1 MKKSEMILFDKII
14 THSKDVIEIVSS
26 SIENGSNLLLTYF
39 NQHCFNVYW
48 EDKDYK
54 EYIDNQF
61 SIYLDG
67 YGLYFVLEYIFH
79 KKSNKFNASDINSEL
94 FKYFIRSNKKVII
107 IGGRFADKIVNTNA
121 LTVEHY
127 FNGYEDTKDVD
138 QLIEK
143 IQSSK
148 TKIIIIGMG
157 VHLQEKIAIELSKRI
172 SGLQIICV
180 GNFLEFYFGTIK
192 RAPKFLHNSGFEW
205 LFRLI
210 TEPRRLWKRY
220 LIGIPVFILRV
231 LILKFKH

>member
-14 THSKDVIEIVSS
+14 THSKDVVEIVSS
-26 SIENGSNLLLTYF
+26 SIENGNDLLLTYF

-48 EDKDYK
+48 GDKDYK
-54 EYIDNQF
+54 EYIDNHF
-61 SIYLDG
+61 SICLDG
-67 YGLYFVLEYIFH
+67 FGLYFVLKYLLNHSCEKFIPIDIIF
-79 KKSNKFNASDINSEL
+79 N
-94 FKYFIRSNKKVII
+94 FILSSRKEII
-107 IGGRFADKIVNTNA
+107 LIGGRFSSDILLDKA
-121 LTVEHY
+121 LSIEHY

-157 VHLQEKIAIELSKRI
+157 VPLQEKIAFELSKRI

-180 GNFLEFYFGTIK
+180 GNYLEFYFGTIK

-210 TEPRRLWKRY
+210 TEPQRLWKRY